1 VYVGTGCLFRRV
13 ALYGF
18 DPPRSKDHSTG
29 LFSWCL
35 PRKRKASATANS
47 EETTALRMGDFNN
60 DDMNLA
66 SFPKKFGNS
75 SLLIDS
81 IPVAE
86 FQGRPLADHPSV
98 KNGRPPGALTVPR
111 EMLDASIVAEA
122 ISVISCWYSV
132 LFCQQSIRTFV
143 VTSIF
148 LYLNP
153 IYQGTGMHSSSYKN
167 LAP

>member
-1 VYVGTGCLFRRV
+1 MILKSQQGPVYVGTGCLFRRI

-18 DPPRSKDHSTG
+18 DPPRAKDHSTG
-29 LFSWCL
+29 LFSCCL
-35 PRKRKASATANS
+35 PGKRKASASANS
-47 EETTALRMGDFNN
+47 EETTALRMGDFDN

-66 SFPKKFGNS
+66 TFPKKFGNS
-75 SLLIDS
+75 SFLIDS

-122 ISVISCWYSV
+122 ISVISCWYFY
-132 LFCQQSIRTFV
+132 LTFS
-143 VTSIF
+143 T
-148 LYLNP
+148 
-153 IYQGTGMHSSSYKN
+153 T
-167 LAP
+167 